1 MKAIL
6 ILAGA
11 FSSCT
16 ATQIIWQDLLDKKKI
31 PLEAYDIRDDEGK
44 QLSEKFKI
52 KSFPALLIDEKVIA
66 VGHPSES
73 SAKEIIDSII

>member
-11 FSSCT
+11 FSSCS
-16 ATQIIWQDLLDKKKI
+16 ATQIIWQDLFEQKNI
-31 PLEAYDIRDDEGK
+31 PIETYDIRDDEGK
-44 QLSEKFKI
+44 KLSSELKI
-52 KSFPALLIDEKVIA
+52 KSFPALLVDGQIVA

-73 SAKEIIDSII
+73 AAKDIIESLV